1 MKFLYHILA
10 IFSLL
15 GTQFCLSQ
23 NKTDEKG
30 RKQGYWEKIDP
41 VSKKIIYKGNFK
53 DDKPQGMFTYYYK
66 DMDSIRTKMEFR
78 QDGKIGYA
86 KLYYMS
92 GKLEAAGKY
101 IGEQKDSVWNFYD
114 DAGVLIST
122 DHFTNGK
129 KNGPSK
135 IFLPNGKL
143 AEEKN
148 YKDGKLN
155 GPFKQYIDGKRVK
168 AEGAYLNDNFDG
180 KCSWYYPN
188 GFAAAQGV
196 YSNGTKKGVWI
207 YKDKDGKVQSK
218 EVWVNGKQLSD
229 KEMEEY
235 FKKNK
240 PAAEEPKKE
249 AAKPATKKPSGKK

>member
-1 MKFLYHILA
+1 MKKMRLLA
-10 IFSLL
+10 LLFFFSLL
-15 GTQFCLSQ
+15 AGTGEGIAQ

-41 VSKKIIYKGNFK
+41 NSKKPIYKGNFK

-66 DMDSIRTKMEFR
+66 DMDSVRTKMEFR

-101 IGEQKDSVWNFYD
+101 VGEQKDSLWSFYD
-114 DAGVLIST
+114 AAGVLIST
-122 DHFTNGK
+122 DYFTNGK
-129 KNGPSK
+129 KNGPCK
-135 IFLPNGKL
+135 IFFPDGKL

-155 GPFKQYIDGKRVK
+155 GPFKQYADGKKIK
-168 AEGAYLNDNFDG
+168 AEGAYLNDNYDG
-180 KCSWYYPN
+180 KCSWYYPS

-196 YSNGTKKGVWI
+196 YVNGVKKGVWI
-207 YKDKDGKVQSK
+207 YKDKEGKVQSK
-218 EVWVNGKQLSD
+218 EVWVDGKQLSACRSIRPD
-229 KEMEEY
+229 DGGGGQ
-235 FKKNK
+235 
-240 PAAEEPKKE
+240 E
-249 AAKPATKKPSGKK
+249 AVLRRGRSGLVRRPH